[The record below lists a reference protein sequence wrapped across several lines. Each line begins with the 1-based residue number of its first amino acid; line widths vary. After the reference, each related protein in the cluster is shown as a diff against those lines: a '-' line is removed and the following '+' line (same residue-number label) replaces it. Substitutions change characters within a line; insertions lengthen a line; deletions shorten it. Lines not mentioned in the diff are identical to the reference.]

1 MATSNF
7 SDTANFKLEEETV
20 NTNLKSGPP
29 ACILAQ
35 SAPNPDRA
43 TLTEQELIEARM
55 KLWNNR
61 FLDLKFPRERKFR
74 IDPSI
79 SGQSIGLISFSPS
92 KDARP
97 DPQGCFGVLK
107 LRGNFTNQS
116 DAERYGAMLMR
127 KYDSYAE
134 YDLVRV
140 GQDFPLMLD
149 NSIYTEETKE
159 VNIKAVVDD
168 ISLSFI
174 RKKKEEERQQ
184 REEVET
190 RSRKLI
196 SKDTEEDR
204 AESLND
210 LEFYTTMRTKKAHC
224 QHVIDQSKE
233 KLEEAKTAL
242 AHIIEQIEELDGKFP
257 DYKTQYISQYDN
269 ALKSIGTDASQNPL
283 MKYMKADVASISAPS
298 VLPVVVE
305 EASN

>member
-7 SDTANFKLEEETV
+7 TDTTSFKLEEDRV
-20 NTNLKSGPP
+20 NTNLTSGPP

-35 SAPNPDRA
+35 IAPNPERTVLSD
-43 TLTEQELIEARM
+43 QELIEARV

-79 SGQSIGLISFSPS
+79 SGQSIGIISFSPS
-92 KDARP
+92 KNARP
-97 DPQGCFGVLK
+97 DSQGCFGVLK
-107 LRGNFTNQS
+107 LRGNFSNQP

-140 GQDFPLMLD
+140 GQDFPLMID

-224 QHVIDQSKE
+224 QHIIDQSKD
-233 KLEEAKTAL
+233 KLQEAKTAL
-242 AHIIEQIEELDGKFP
+242 ARIVEQIEELDGKFP
-257 DYKTQYISQYDN
+257 EYKTQYISQYDN

-283 MKYMKADVASISAPS
+283 IKYMKEDVASINEP
-298 VLPVVVE
+298 VLPVVIE
-305 EASN
+305 ETN